1 MKPSEKRALLE
12 KKRAEKEAEAQR
24 RAEAKLAEREISDNQ
39 PRSES
44 AEQESACAYSPGRML
59 KEKKPRRRRE
69 SFFSRHVM
77 VITGVIASIVVR
89 FGVIF
94 GVDSLVRFVNVNK
107 NAVYR
112 DGVDIDIDSVY
123 VLHDNCYDVRWKHLS
138 GFNYE
143 DHSYSKKG
151 GKYIMKEYPI
161 EGCDLVLKVGGPED
175 SDTPDFIY
183 LIDYENG
190 LRIDLFAD
198 DPRVF
203 VEKNGY
209 FTEEE

>member
-24 RAEAKLAEREISDNQ
+24 RADARFAEKETSDNK
-39 PRSES
+39 PEPES
-44 AEQESACAYSPGRML
+44 AAQESAYAYSPERKL
-59 KEKKPRRRRE
+59 KEKKPRRKRE

-77 VITGVIASIVVR
+77 IITGVIASIVVIS
-89 FGVIF
+89 GVIF
-94 GVDSLVRFVNVNK
+94 GIDSLVRFVNVNK
-107 NAVYR
+107 NFVYS
-112 DGVDIDIDSVY
+112 DGADIDIESIY

-143 DHSYSKKG
+143 DLSYTKKG
-151 GKYIMKEYPI
+151 GKYIMKEYPV
-161 EGCDLVLKVGGPED
+161 EGCDLILKVGGPED
-175 SDTPDFIY
+175 SDTPDFMY